1 MTKPVKAVTFTDVMD
16 MVDGTAD
23 IDCSNRGLTSLEG
36 CPEKVKGYF
45 NCSGNKLTTLGG
57 APKKIKGDF
66 NCSCNL
72 LTTLEGGPEEVDDA

>member
-36 CPEKVKGYF
+36 CPEKVKG
-45 NCSGNKLTTLGG
+45 
-57 APKKIKGDF
+57 
-66 NCSCNL
+66 
-72 LTTLEGGPEEVDDA
+72 

>member
-1 MTKPVKAVTFTDVMD
+1 MNYIGKKLSEEVKMTKPVKAVTFTDVMD

-45 NCSGNKLTTLGG
+45 NC
-57 APKKIKGDF
+57 
-66 NCSCNL
+66 
-72 LTTLEGGPEEVDDA
+72 